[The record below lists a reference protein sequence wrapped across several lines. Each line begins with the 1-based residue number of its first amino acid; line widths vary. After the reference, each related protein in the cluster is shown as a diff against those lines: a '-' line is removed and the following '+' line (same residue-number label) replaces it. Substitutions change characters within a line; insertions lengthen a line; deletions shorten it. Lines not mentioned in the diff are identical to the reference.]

1 MSVHLTQKGK
11 GILEQRGLEKVVGQE
26 SVFPIPYRQGAL
38 SFPFSSHCER
48 LIFLSLQGVGRE
60 KREYLEPSLPP
71 FVMVMDPPSCL
82 LESLAGMED
91 ESDEGVAR

>member
-1 MSVHLTQKGK
+1 MYFPFLTDK
-11 GILEQRGLEKVVGQE
+11 
-26 SVFPIPYRQGAL
+26 GAL
-38 SFPFSSHCER
+38 SFPSALTVER

-60 KREYLEPSLPP
+60 ERIILETRASP
-71 FVMVMDPPSCL
+71 FVMVMDPPSAS

>member
-1 MSVHLTQKGK
+1 MSVHLTPERK
-11 GILEQRGLEKVVGQE
+11 GILEQEGPREGGGSRKCISHSLPTRCLV
-26 SVFPIPYRQGAL
+26 L
-38 SFPFSSHCER
+38 SFSSHCER
-48 LIFLSLQGVGRE
+48 LIFLSLQGVGER
-60 KREYLEPSLPP
+60 REYLEPRLPP